1 VLRRCIAN
9 PPTDIRRAVTFSRY
23 MHCIEVVSGISGDV
37 GCFAIAALKLVV
49 RSMSGGDYGGAYI
62 ALSTGANTFE
72 RVISSSWFVE
82 LVRSCAAPGFAHRED
97 RTSLFDALTT

>member
-1 VLRRCIAN
+1 
-9 PPTDIRRAVTFSRY
+9 

-72 RVISSSWFVE
+72 RVISSSWLWNWYALAQPQGLLTE
-82 LVRSCAAPGFAHRED
+82 KTEHRFSTRWQRE
-97 RTSLFDALTT
+97 